1 MKRILIVKVTSLGD
15 IVQAL
20 PVIADIKRAFP
31 GVQVD
36 WAADDAFAE
45 VVHWNQ
51 SVDRVLCAPLRRFKK
66 ARRWADFKAIA
77 ASIGELRAYRYDFI
91 LDIQG
96 VYKTAIIAFLAR
108 SSRRFGYQSK
118 DLGERGAAFAYTSR
132 FGPRPAGNSWQGT
145 RISVGEVLGYQP
157 DGPAVYDLK
166 LPEAETGPFG
176 TADAADAGNAPVAAF
191 FHATSKDDKKWPV
204 DHWAAVGNEL
214 VRRGFRIVLPWGS
227 SGERDEAV
235 AIAAKIPGATVLPQM
250 SVSGVARMIDA
261 CALVIGTDT
270 GFVHV
275 AHALQK
281 RTVMIFVATP
291 PALYAIEAPF
301 RSISIGDGQSI
312 PPVSEAL
319 QAIDYVHTDPLA
331 AGVVVHPAAAL

>member
-1 MKRILIVKVTSLGD
+1 
-15 IVQAL
+15 
-20 PVIADIKRAFP
+20 
-31 GVQVD
+31 
-36 WAADDAFAE
+36 
-45 VVHWNQ
+45 
-51 SVDRVLCAPLRRFKK
+51 
-66 ARRWADFKAIA
+66 
-77 ASIGELRAYRYDFI
+77 
-91 LDIQG
+91 
-96 VYKTAIIAFLAR
+96 
-108 SSRRFGYQSK
+108 
-118 DLGERGAAFAYTSR
+118 
-132 FGPRPAGNSWQGT
+132 
-145 RISVGEVLGYQP
+145 
-157 DGPAVYDLK
+157 
-166 LPEAETGPFG
+166 
-176 TADAADAGNAPVAAF
+176 
-191 FHATSKDDKKWPV
+191 
-204 DHWAAVGNEL
+204 
-214 VRRGFRIVLPWGS
+214 
-227 SGERDEAV
+227 
-235 AIAAKIPGATVLPQM
+235 M